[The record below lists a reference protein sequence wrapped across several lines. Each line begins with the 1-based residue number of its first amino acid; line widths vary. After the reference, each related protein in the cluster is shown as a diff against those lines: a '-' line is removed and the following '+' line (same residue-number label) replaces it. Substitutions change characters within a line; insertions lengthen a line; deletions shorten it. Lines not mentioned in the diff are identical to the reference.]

1 LAILSAAIKSE
12 NQRMTAT
19 QTEQLKRVLKPV
31 HLWAI
36 AVGLV
41 ISGEYFGWN
50 LGWGVSGTIGFLI
63 ATLVITVMYIT
74 FIFSYTELTTAI
86 PHAGGAFAY
95 AYRAMGPFGG
105 LVAGYATL
113 IDFLFATPAIAAA
126 LGAYM
131 HFLWPEVPVLTSA
144 LFFNVIFIGINVL
157 GVKESA
163 TFSVIITIMAVAEL
177 LLFMGIVSPHFKMS
191 NYLSH
196 PMPFGWSGVFAA
208 LPFAVWF
215 YLAIEGVAM
224 VAEEVKD
231 PKRNIPK
238 GYISGLAT
246 LVLLA
251 LGVMIFTGGIT
262 DWRKLSGLDYP
273 LPEAISIAIGKTSSF
288 TKIFASI
295 GLFGLIASFHGTIL
309 ASSRQVFAMARSG
322 YMPRFL
328 SAINHKFK
336 TPHWALIAGGVISF
350 IALFTGT
357 TGQIVVI
364 SVMGAVLMY
373 MMSMIS
379 LFILRKKE
387 PGLERPFASPY
398 YPVFPAIALIISAV
412 TLFAV
417 IWFNF
422 MLSVYFFAGLIV
434 IIAIFML
441 MGKHKVKLMEEN
453 MVVPVLGEQ
462 VLD

>member
-1 LAILSAAIKSE
+1 MA
-12 NQRMTAT
+12 NTN
-19 QTEQLKRVLKPV
+19 TEQLKRVLKPV

-50 LGWGVSGTIGFLI
+50 LGWAVSGTIGFLI
-63 ATLVITVMYIT
+63 ATLVITLMYIT
-74 FIFSYTELTTAI
+74 FIFSYTELTTSI

-95 AYRAMGPFGG
+95 AYRALGPFGG

-113 IDFLFATPAIAAA
+113 IDFLFATPAIAFA
-126 LGAYM
+126 LGAYL
-131 HFLWPEVPVLTSA
+131 HFLNPAIPVLYSA
-144 LFFNVIFIGINVL
+144 LFFNVVFIGINIL

-163 TFSVIITIMAVAEL
+163 TFSVFITILAVAEL

-191 NYLSH
+191 NFVSH
-196 PMPFGWSGVFAA
+196 PMPFGWPGVFAA
-208 LPFAVWF
+208 LPYAVWF

-224 VAEEVKD
+224 VAEEVKE

-246 LVLLA
+246 LIFLA
-251 LGVMIFTGGIT
+251 LGVMIFTGGLT
-262 DWRKLSGLDYP
+262 DWRKLSNLDYP
-273 LPEAISIAIGKTSSF
+273 LPEAISIALGKASSF

-328 SAINHKFK
+328 AQVSHRFK
-336 TPHWALIAGGVISF
+336 TPHWAIIAGGVVSF
-350 IALFTGT
+350 IALYTGT
-357 TGQIVVI
+357 TNQVVVI

-379 LFILRKKE
+379 LFILRVKE
-387 PGLERPFASPY
+387 PGLERPFASPF

-412 TLFAV
+412 TLFAM
-417 IWFNF
+417 IYFNF
-422 MLSVYFFAGLIV
+422 MLSVYFFAGLGAVTLVFI
-434 IIAIFML
+434 L
-441 MGKHKVKLMEEN
+441 MGKHKVKLLDDELMIA
-453 MVVPVLGEQ
+453 PVNYN
-462 VLD
+462 